1 MIRRA
6 RKALARGGRSFFA
19 KALFTGRRL
28 LVEPG
33 LDPARDSVIISWAT
47 YSPWLRDAEFQ
58 ACHAAVRT
66 HTLVDVYRCWEL
78 WHLLGQVAGVPGDV
92 LEVGTWRGG
101 TGALL
106 GRRAALLGLEA
117 EVLLCDTFTGVV
129 KTGAE
134 DRHYRGGEHADT
146 ALPVV
151 QRLVGD
157 LGLGNVRILQ
167 GVFPEDTGDR
177 IADRTFR
184 LCHIDVDAYRSAR
197 DVLAWVWPR
206 LATGGVVVFDDFGFA
221 STAGVAQLV
230 HEQEGRAD
238 LLCLQNLNGHA
249 VFVKTGD

>member
-117 EVLLCDTFTGVV
+117 EILLCDTFTGVV
-129 KTGAE
+129 KSGEA
-134 DRHYRGGEHADT
+134 DACYSDGEHAET
-146 ALPVV
+146 SVPVV
-151 QRLVGD
+151 ESLARSM
-157 LGLGNVRILQ
+157 GLENLAVHV
-167 GVFPEDTGDR
+167 GVFPEDTGAAL
-177 IADRTFR
+177 ADRGFR
-184 LCHIDVDAYRSAR
+184 FCHIDVDVYQSGK
-197 DVLAWVWPR
+197 DVLEWVWPR

-221 STAGVAQLV
+221 STTGIRKLV
-230 HEQEGRAD
+230 HEVEDLPGRV
-238 LLCLQNLNGHA
+238 CLQNLNGHA
-249 VFVKTGD
+249 VLVKTG